1 MAAPTTALD
10 PAPPEVDK
18 PRKRGSTGHNP
29 LLGRTRF
36 LPFYFITPA
45 ILIVGVILG
54 FPVLYGIYRS
64 LFRIE
69 VLDPDRPFIGLANYT
84 ELFSQPLFYSAL
96 MRSVFFIIGCMVL
109 GGFLAVFFAFAL
121 NRATK
126 GLRFL
131 RGLSLVPY
139 IVSSIAAAVLFRML
153 FNREF
158 GLPNQTLRLLGFEGI
173 GWLSDP
179 YGAMFAVVVTQVWTD
194 LPIAMLIV
202 LGGLQTIDPSL
213 MDAASVDGA
222 TGWQRTRRVTL
233 PLIAPQ
239 LGLAAVFLSF
249 HALTSLGVILG
260 LTGGGP
266 GRSTETLAITMY
278 ETAFDLLDQGGALA
292 IMLSIFA
299 LNAALTIVYVW
310 LGRQR
315 A

>member
-1 MAAPTTALD
+1 MSASATK
-10 PAPPEVDK
+10 PARLGTK
-18 PRKRGSTGHNP
+18 PKGRGSTGRSP
-29 LLGRTRF
+29 LLGRYRS
-36 LPFYFITPA
+36 LPFLFVAPA
-45 ILIVGVILG
+45 TLLVAVILG
-54 FPVLYGIYRS
+54 FPVVFGIYRS

-69 VLDPDRPFIGLANYT
+69 ILNPSRPFIGLENYT
-84 ELFSQPLFYSAL
+84 DLFSDPLFWSAMAKSL
-96 MRSVFFIIGCMVL
+96 IFIAGCMVL
-109 GGFLAVFFAFAL
+109 GGFLAVYFAFAL
-121 NRATK
+121 NRATA

-158 GLPNQTLRLLGFEGI
+158 GLANQTLQLFGFEGI

-179 YGAMFAVVVTQVWTD
+179 IAAMFAVVVTQVWTD
-194 LPIAMLIV
+194 LPIAILIV
-202 LGGLQTIDPSL
+202 LGGLQTIDPDL
-213 MDAASVDGA
+213 LDAASVDGA

-266 GRSTETLAITMY
+266 GRATETLSIAMY
-278 ETAFDLLDQGGALA
+278 DTAFRLLDQGGALA
-292 IMLSIFA
+292 IMVIIFA
-299 LNAALTIVYVW
+299 INAALTVIYIW
-310 LGRQR
+310 FGRQR
-315 A
+315 TV

>member
-1 MAAPTTALD
+1 MADTHTIAVDTTRS
-10 PAPPEVDK
+10 K
-18 PRKRGSTGHNP
+18 PRKPGSSGRSP
-29 LLGRTRF
+29 LEGNRF
-36 LPFYFITPA
+36 LSAYFTLPVVA
-45 ILIVGVILG
+45 IVAIVLG
-54 FPVLYGIYRS
+54 FPVIFGIYRS
-64 LFRIE
+64 LFRINI
-69 VLDPDRPFIGLANYT
+69 LDPNRPFVGVENYL
-84 ELFSQPLFYSAL
+84 ELFSDPLFYGAL
-96 MRSVFFIIGCMVL
+96 VKSLIFILGCMAL
-109 GGFLAVFFAFAL
+109 GGFLSVYFAFAL

-158 GLPNQTLRLLGFEGI
+158 GLANKTLELFGMDGI

-179 YGAMFAVVVTQVWTD
+179 IAAMVAVIVTQVWTD
-194 LPIAMLIV
+194 LPIATLIV
-202 LGGLQTIDPSL
+202 LGGLQTIDPTY
-213 MDAASVDGA
+213 MEAAAIDGA
-222 TGWQRTRRVTL
+222 TGWQRTRRITL

-249 HALTSLGVILG
+249 HALTSLGVVLG

-266 GRSTETLAITMY
+266 GRATETLAITMY
-278 ETAFDLLDQGGALA
+278 TTAFDLFDQGGALA
-292 IMLSIFA
+292 IMLIIFA
-299 LNAALTIVYVW
+299 LNALFTGVYVW